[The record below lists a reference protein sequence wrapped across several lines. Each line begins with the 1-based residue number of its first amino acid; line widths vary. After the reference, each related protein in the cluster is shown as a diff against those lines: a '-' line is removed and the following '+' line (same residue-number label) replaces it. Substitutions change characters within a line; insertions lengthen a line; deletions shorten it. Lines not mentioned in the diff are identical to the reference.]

1 MRYIYITIRIFF
13 IVVETALSKGKAAIT
28 AANQTNVDDSKTTEA
43 EAALNAITSR

>member
-1 MRYIYITIRIFF
+1 M
-13 IVVETALSKGKAAIT
+13 VETALSKGKAAIT